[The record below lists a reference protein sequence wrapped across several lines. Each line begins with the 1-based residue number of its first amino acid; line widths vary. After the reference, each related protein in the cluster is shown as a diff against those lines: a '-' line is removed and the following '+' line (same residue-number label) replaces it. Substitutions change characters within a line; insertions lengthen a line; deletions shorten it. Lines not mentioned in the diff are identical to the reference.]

1 MANYDEV
8 VKKNKDYLTQAQINA
23 LAAASKEYNIA
34 NAGNRAG
41 ALATAREQYDAGY
54 RGLQNMGLA
63 GNPDAA
69 PTSGEVPRLQMQLK
83 TPFDQYND
91 RLRQVENQ
99 RLGQLGEQFKQ
110 ETIAARE
117 AERRRQAA
125 LAAARAEAE
134 RQARLRAAAEAAQ
147 LRSISAGLKQTA
159 VEKSGRTGSTIT
171 SDIKRQRNVNMTDTG
186 TNGETAREQLV
197 QQTQQARAADYAAA
211 AVLGVSVPKTPVEQY
226 QQDKLIKDV
235 KAAEVKTGGYDP
247 GDLTGRTKV
256 QPTQVQKDAR
266 AELKKATDALTAYN
280 KGYKSAI
287 DKVYDPE
294 TSKQELKAAQNNLE
308 NLKWAKHYGEKVST
322 RELQNAQ
329 SAVETAKLKVE
340 NPQIHASMV
349 ILSDKNLNGTQAW
362 RTAKN
367 TIAPYLADQYE
378 RSLGFKA
385 PNMSDEDYNAGTDK
399 LKNVKKALDD
409 YDYYNFAYENAGES
423 ETEDIVS
430 DKEHADNDRKIA
442 REKLAQLMGYDDPDK
457 VRDWLEQMGTE
468 RDNRSEYEY
477 YKPAFEALIRN
488 DGEKPTKPVNEE
500 ETDYIYRLANNL
512 RRLNPKVSKAPKDGP
527 VPADY
532 MTDEQRDAYNYLYE
546 TKGIDAAN
554 EYAKTIKPLLNLQR
568 AQQDKDYREQL
579 INDPEHGAGNA
590 ILQNI
595 LSVGTNLV
603 GNVPAML
610 EKLAITGYN
619 KVTGENK
626 YIDTNSDMS
635 QLANR
640 TSYIREATSE
650 KIMKNNPKWGKVL
663 NFAYQTGM
671 SMADSA
677 AAMGVSGLLG
687 TGAAV
692 DVLFFS
698 SAGNEA
704 YKDARARGAT
714 QEQAMGFAI
723 LSGAAEAV
731 FEHVSLETFTEQY
744 FRQNAAARRSFLK
757 KMLIQS
763 GVEASE
769 EFTTE
774 IANKLADA
782 WVMKDKSEYDLR
794 VKKLM
799 SEGMSPAE
807 AYKKAFLESLK
818 DVGMAALGGFASG
831 LGFGIGG
838 GAIEKTRLTSA
849 GRSVRVN
856 GKESTLIRNAQLLG
870 GDVAQQASKLS
881 SSKATDAQLGSLLH
895 EVQLAQNE
903 ALGIDAESDE
913 KLTEEQIVKISEK
926 GKALDKIL
934 EGEKLTDAAAAQTL
948 VDTLGKNTVKKM
960 GYDGAS
966 GEAFMKSYND
976 RLAKDDVKPMAEVK
990 KEESAKAAGN
1000 RVWKDANLGY
1010 ARMPGGKM
1018 VKGMPGNMT
1027 AVSYDEQLKSNFAAR
1042 TTAKVGRTT
1051 YAISGMEAREGLSD
1065 EQKISELKKNMSKT
1079 ALGKAEFI
1087 EQLSDILKSNMVIH
1101 DDLGG
1106 AGGYLDKDGTFHLSL
1121 SSKQSILRVASHEV
1135 LHDIRQISEE
1145 RYNEV
1150 KNAIVKQVGQE
1161 EFDKKVAQK
1170 TREYKKMGVE
1180 LSEDGAIEETVA
1192 EYSERMLSNTE
1203 WLEDFVDEYP
1213 EAASTMKDVLF
1224 KILNAIKKAFK
1235 RIENRNYGTSWS
1247 NDIEYSQETLQAMYN
1262 GLEAVME
1269 RAENKTE
1276 VSTERK
1282 VADEAKVA
1290 KEISEEEAANEKYN
1304 DLYMDE
1310 ETLRAQEAKRAAEA
1324 TGKKKTYVRGFKTEE
1339 IERVIDAGMF
1349 GDKSNYEGDDYE
1361 NARGMIAQLI
1371 PEIVEGMKGD
1381 PAEFGK
1387 VQEKVRN
1394 VARVMLDNYFE
1405 TMDGGMADMREAIP
1419 PVIGVDRTAKGD
1431 LKYQDQTLF
1440 QMSAKLSKALGKK
1453 VTLIGE
1459 KNAKGQ
1465 RNAEYRTSEKLD
1477 ELWDRLR
1484 DEFTLSE
1491 DQDFSV
1497 DLTKLLDFIEQHADT
1512 RIKGRNL
1519 FNVEEAVDDT
1529 ALNII
1534 EAVQEMYEQK
1544 TGQKF
1549 MLSTDE
1555 LRAAEKNM
1563 GDVRKKETYL
1573 YENLVR
1579 QNPMT
1584 ILDMPSLSSLKTGK
1598 DIDLE
1603 KVTQMGLKNAAA
1615 VGERVG
1621 DSEYSIENIYTK
1633 NKIRLSKNAIEHG
1646 FDVDDISR
1654 LRTNARLAAISGD
1667 IVKNAIPL
1675 NSVTPKNR
1683 QASWAYVMGCLLNS
1697 NDRQFVATVLV
1708 NRFSNAVESIDFRE
1722 VAHSVS
1728 GRITKEADRSSSRE
1742 PGYYPATPASDIN
1755 IKDFLDIVNNTYR
1768 SLLSQSVLNHY
1779 GEKRPENGLFSKDA
1793 IYSLDTDYIRLA
1805 EKYKS
1810 GTATEAE
1817 TQQLQQAVEQAA
1829 KDAGYSD
1836 KMYHG
1841 SRKGGGFTVF
1851 KGWQYFTPNE
1861 SYAKRYAQR
1870 DNQNS
1875 MYSVF
1880 VKADNYFDTRKA
1892 DAKRLFE
1899 KYRQEYGLG
1908 ELQENGL
1915 PDWTDGYDLAEIIED
1930 NNLDYDG
1937 IVLDEGGDMADGK
1950 PVSRGLSYV
1959 IRDSAQVKSAD
1970 PVTYDDKGNVI
1981 PLSERFN
1988 TEKKDIRW
1996 SLDTDAAREAFTMID
2011 TEGLEDGLE
2020 ALKGVKNV
2028 GAFALKDV
2036 SRFLDAISKGDKDL
2050 RNTLN
2055 AIFEKPH
2062 SEATGRYARGVEQ
2075 MQQRV
2080 MDIAKRAGV
2089 VDEKGKHFDS
2099 KKSAAIQ
2106 NIGEGYSNTYTDLK
2120 LKVKDADRV
2129 TVRAYDK
2136 DSDKLVVSEKDYTLK
2151 QLRQAYGKEAAD
2163 YVWERVFDET
2173 QKAQATGKEIDWV
2186 DETVNTRPY
2195 TLADLQ
2201 TAFPNEWQQLQRA
2214 ADEFRQMYEDLFIAQ
2229 NNMLRTIYPYAS
2241 EYESVEK
2248 MENAIAKKQER
2259 LTRHKVAVEQQLQ
2272 NLQKSLEA
2280 KEKEMAGKKRT
2291 DTKTF
2296 RNLVEQANKITEQ
2309 IAAVKAEIAEYEAN
2323 VNEELAVMNATKAQM
2338 QNAVQSGESLT
2349 RMHRLQYRSDYFHH
2363 FAEMASGVQNLKS
2376 IFTNNTDISPAI
2388 VGRSEN
2394 TKAKTK
2400 WAGYYQ
2406 QRMGADYTADA
2417 INGMLRYGQLA
2428 EYKLA
2433 FDPLVAYLRDVTEK
2447 IRNLDDETNRD
2458 GLIKYLMAWTDNIAG
2473 KSHKLDRLVSDAGMA
2488 PRKAMQVLNWI
2499 NSRVIQNT
2507 LLFNMRSALIQ
2518 ISNVTNAKGVVTNN
2532 LDWANGLRSWAAAAK
2547 GNEAMQAIMAQSN
2560 FLASRY
2566 MDNLELTDSK
2576 LKSAKAFAGWMLGAL
2591 DEVSAKATWW
2601 AAYTQYQ
2608 RNPNAKVIQNQYR
2621 TYDNAIDYADDVTRR
2636 THAGRGVGELAPA
2649 MTSRVVNFVA
2659 PFQVEVNNTWQ
2670 LLKDNVKQKNYLG
2683 LLSTGL
2689 SVFLLNTVFEA
2700 LVGSTPLG
2708 FDFMRAIIDIVM
2720 GVAGDDPDDDKD
2732 DYGIK
2737 QISQRLAGEL
2747 VGGLPFA
2754 TQLVSLIG
2762 SDNVKKLLGEDN
2774 DATRYGNTQIGVNA
2788 VVNAVKGLKDIGTG
2802 VVEGRKVNW
2811 ISDLDDLINLTLP
2824 MGGKQLTRTAEGLM
2838 TVAKGYGG
2846 KYDNKGDEKVQFVT
2860 DQDLLHYLHAGLFG
2874 KWSLTEASEYFGEER
2889 LLPKLFGAYEGSK
2902 SSIGSMVDAKEYK
2915 AALQTGIDGKDYFT
2929 LKYDMKGY
2937 TTQAGK
2943 RAEMMQQN
2951 LTPEQKAQLDAL
2963 MIPGKDA
2970 EVKVEGAVVYQKSG
2984 DEWKV
2989 KADYTNQDMFDLS
3002 TNGDKIYTGT
3012 VEAMEKTGLAQ
3023 DQALLAASMWDQ
3035 VKDTDDSKAAFR
3047 DLLRDNENLTVQQKE
3062 ALDLQYCGNK
3072 YAADYSDPDLYELSV
3087 TNRTTYEKAKQAKAQ
3102 GIPVK
3107 NYVSLYDKKNAY
3119 SGEDK
3124 SDYMRK
3130 EIMNSSLSVKQKE
3143 LLDDLLVSDKGR
3155 NPDYSSPAW
3164 FEISMLGGGQYN
3176 EAKEGTKVGLKPE
3189 TYLQVYKKWKT
3200 LDAKDA
3206 NGKTVNGLKKKR
3218 AKEYLD
3224 SLPLSAPVYSY
3235 IWTAMFG
3242 YK

>member
-8 VKKNKDYLTQAQINA
+8 VKRNKDYLTQAQINA
-23 LAAASKEYNIA
+23 LAAASKEYNVA

-41 ALATAREQYDAGY
+41 ALATARDQYDAGY

-69 PTSGEVPRLQMQLK
+69 PTSGEVPRLQMQIK

-99 RLGQLGEQFKQ
+99 RLGQLGDQFKQ
-110 ETIAARE
+110 QTIAARE
-117 AERRRQAA
+117 AERRA
-125 LAAARAEAE
+125 AAARAEAQ

-147 LRSISAGLKQTA
+147 LRSVSAGLKQTA
-159 VEKSGRTGSTIT
+159 VEKTGLSGSTIS

-186 TNGETAREQLV
+186 TNGETARERLV

-211 AVLGVSVPKTPVEQY
+211 AVLGVSAPKTSVEQY
-226 QQDKLIKDV
+226 QQKKLVQDV
-235 KAAEVKTGGYDP
+235 KTAEKATGGYDP

-256 QPTQVQKDAR
+256 QPTQTQKDAR
-266 AELKKATDALTAYN
+266 TELKKATDALAAYN
-280 KGYKSAI
+280 SGYKSAI
-287 DKVYDPE
+287 DKVYNPE
-294 TSKQELKAAQNNLE
+294 TSKKELKVAQDNLE
-308 NLKWAKHYGEKVST
+308 NLKWAKHYGEKVSAQ
-322 RELQNAQ
+322 ELQYAQ
-329 SAVETAKLKVE
+329 NAVEAAKLKVE
-340 NPQIHASMV
+340 NPQKHASMV
-349 ILSDKNLNGTQAW
+349 ILSDQSLRGTQAW
-362 RTAKN
+362 KTA
-367 TIAPYLADQYE
+367 IDIMAPDLADQYE
-378 RSLGFKA
+378 RSIGFKA
-385 PNMSDEDYNAGTDK
+385 PNMSDDEYNTGASK
-399 LKNVKKALDD
+399 LKDVKKALDD
-409 YDYYNFAYENAGES
+409 YDHYNFLYENAGEA
-423 ETEDIVS
+423 ETEDVVS
-430 DKEHADNDRKIA
+430 DKEHADNNRKAA
-442 REKLAQLMGYDDPDK
+442 RNKLAELLGYDDPDK

-468 RDNRSEYEY
+468 RDNRSEYGY

-488 DGEKPTKPVNEE
+488 DGEKPTKPVNQK

-512 RRLNPKVSKAPKDGP
+512 RRLNPNVSKAPKDGP

-568 AQQDKDYREQL
+568 AQQDKEYREQL
-579 INDPEHGAGNA
+579 INDPEHGTGNA

-610 EKLAITGYN
+610 ENLAITGYN

-626 YIDTNSDMS
+626 YIDTYSNAH

-640 TSYIREATSE
+640 TGFIRDATSE
-650 KIMKNNPKWGKVL
+650 KILESDPKWGQVK

-671 SMADSA
+671 SMADSV
-677 AAMGVSGLLG
+677 AAMTTARLLG
-687 TGAAV
+687 SEAV
-692 DVLFFS
+692 VDALFFS

-704 YKDARARGAT
+704 YKDARERGAT
-714 QEQAMGFAI
+714 QDQAMGYAV

-731 FEHVSLETFTEQY
+731 FEHVSLETFANQYLEQT
-744 FRQNAAARRSFLK
+744 AAARRKWWL

-763 GVEASE
+763 NVEASE
-769 EFTTE
+769 ELATE
-774 IANKLADA
+774 IANILADNF
-782 WVMKDKSEYDLR
+782 VMKDKSEMNLAAQEYM
-794 VKKLM
+794 KKDPSLTKEQAM
-799 SEGMSPAE
+799 RKASMDGLKNVGMS
-807 AYKKAFLESLK
+807 Y
-818 DVGMAALGGFASG
+818 LGGLASG
-831 LGFGIGG
+831 LGFGLLGTG
-838 GAIEKTRLTSA
+838 VDLVKNKRTGKAIRA
-849 GRSVRVN
+849 N
-856 GKESTLIRNAQLLG
+856 GKESTLIRNAQLMG
-870 GDVAQQASKLS
+870 GDVAQQAQKLS
-881 SSKATDAQLGSLLH
+881 GGKATDAQLGNLMR
-895 EVQLAQNE
+895 EMQIAQNQ
-903 ALGIDAESDE
+903 ALGLDAESDE
-913 KLTEEQIVKISEK
+913 KLTPEKVEEMVQKS
-926 GKALDKIL
+926 KALDTIL
-934 EGEKLTDAAAAQTL
+934 EGEKLTDATAAQTL
-948 VDTLGKNTVKKM
+948 VDTLGKDTVKAM

-966 GEAFMKSYND
+966 GESFIKSYND
-976 RLAKDDVKPMAEVK
+976 RLAKFDVKPMAEVS
-990 KEESAKAAGN
+990 KEEKSKAAGN
-1000 RVWKDANLGY
+1000 RVWKDTNLGY
-1010 ARMPGGKM
+1010 ARTPGGKM
-1018 VKGMPGNMT
+1018 VKGLPGNMT
-1027 AVSYDEQLKSNFAAR
+1027 AVSYEEQQKNNFAAR

-1051 YAISGMEAREGLSD
+1051 YAIAGMETREGLSD
-1065 EQKISELKKNMSKT
+1065 AQKISELKKNMTKET
-1079 ALGKAEFI
+1079 VARAEFL
-1087 EQLSDILKSNMVIH
+1087 EQLSAALKVNTVIH
-1101 DDLGG
+1101 DDLNG
-1106 AGGYLDKDGTFHLSL
+1106 AGGYLDKDGTLHISL
-1121 SSKQSILRVASHEV
+1121 SSTQSVLRVASHE
-1135 LHDIRQISEE
+1135 LAHDIRQASEE
-1145 RYNEV
+1145 HF
-1150 KNAIVKQVGQE
+1150 NALRDAIIKQISKE

-1170 TREYKKMGVE
+1170 KREYKQMGVE
-1180 LSEDGAIEETVA
+1180 LDQDGAIEETVA
-1192 EYSERMLSNTE
+1192 EYSERMLSDTD
-1203 WLEDFVDEYP
+1203 WLEDFVEKNPD
-1213 EAASTMKDVLF
+1213 AARTMKDVLF
-1224 KILNAIKKAFK
+1224 KIINAVKKAFK

-1247 NDIEYSQETLQAMYN
+1247 QEIEYTQETLQAMYN

-1269 RAENKTE
+1269 RAENKAEE
-1276 VSTERK
+1276 VSTKRE
-1282 VADEAKVA
+1282 VADET
-1290 KEISEEEAANEKYN
+1290 KETEKAATEKAAGEAID
-1304 DLYMDE
+1304 DLYMDA
-1310 ETLRAQEAKRAAEA
+1310 ETARTQESKKAALETA
-1324 TGKKKTYVRGFKTEE
+1324 KKKTYVRGYTAAEVEK
-1339 IERVIDAGMF
+1339 VIDAGMY
-1349 GDKSNYEGDDYE
+1349 GDKANYEGGDYE
-1361 NARGMIAQLI
+1361 TARGMIAQTI
-1371 PEIVEGMKGD
+1371 PEITAALEDKADVMD
-1381 PAEFGK
+1381 
-1387 VQEKVRN
+1387 VYDKVRAA
-1394 VARVMLDNYFE
+1394 VGAMLDNYLE
-1405 TMDGGMADMREAIP
+1405 DEGDMTDLRESIP
-1419 PVIGVDRTAKGD
+1419 SVIGVDNTAKGD
-1431 LKYQDQTLF
+1431 LKYSDQSLF
-1440 QMSAKLSKALGKK
+1440 QMSAKLSGALGKR
-1453 VTLIGE
+1453 VTLVGE
-1459 KNAKGQ
+1459 TNAKGQ
-1465 RNAEYRTSEKLD
+1465 KNASYKTAEKLEEVWERVRDQFGLSD
-1477 ELWDRLR
+1477 E
-1484 DEFTLSE
+1484 
-1491 DQDFSV
+1491 QDFSI
-1497 DLTKLLDFIEQHADT
+1497 DTTKLLDFIRQRTDT
-1512 RIKGRNL
+1512 RKSFSDLYGSQRQEI
-1519 FNVEEAVDDT
+1519 VEYQSMAIMD
-1529 ALNII
+1529 
-1534 EAVQEMYEQK
+1534 AVQDMYEQK
-1544 TGQKF
+1544 TGKKF
-1549 MLSTDE
+1549 SLDTDAM
-1555 LRAAEKNM
+1555 RAGVKADIQAIRAIQNM
-1563 GDVRKKETYL
+1563 GRVSINDFT
-1573 YENLVR
+1573 
-1579 QNPMT
+1579 Q
-1584 ILDMPSLSSLKTGK
+1584 K
-1598 DIDLE
+1598 DIAIAEPFAREWYRTMKE
-1603 KVTQMGLKNAAA
+1603 KSPFFRAWF
-1615 VGERVG
+1615 G
-1621 DSEYSIENIYTK
+1621 DWRANDTK
-1633 NKIRLSKNAIEHG
+1633 NSARVVTFAYGENGEFNSEKRTVKNHDTG
-1646 FDVDDISR
+1646 FSVLIDNTVEEDSMYYATINGDKKQISR
-1654 LRTNARLAAISGD
+1654 LLYRIDD
-1667 IVKNAIPL
+1667 IVKNAVLLDTQTSAKSSHNKKGSTSFIHYLYAPVSINGAPFMAKLEVEEYDRSIKHRAYNLQRITMSGLSRTQFSEMISVNRGKLAYKSDALTVAQVYDLVKQYDKDFKPGREVNPAFL
-1675 NSVTPKNR
+1675 NDDGTPKVFFHGTDATFDAFDR
-1683 QASWAYVMGCLLNS
+1683 TKGRS
-1697 NDRQFVATVLV
+1697 NMDIQGMF
-1708 NRFSNAVESIDFRE
+1708 FSPYE
-1722 VAHSVS
+1722 
-1728 GRITKEADRSSSRE
+1728 KEARDYGE
-1742 PGYYPATPASDIN
+1742 NVGQYYLSISNPASESQAY
-1755 IKDFLDIVNNTYR
+1755 KE
-1768 SLLSQSVLNHY
+1768 LS
-1779 GEKRPENGLFSKDA
+1779 
-1793 IYSLDTDYIRLA
+1793 
-1805 EKYKS
+1805 
-1810 GTATEAE
+1810 
-1817 TQQLQQAVEQAA
+1817 
-1829 KDAGYSD
+1829 
-1836 KMYHG
+1836 M
-1841 SRKGGGFTVF
+1841 F
-1851 KGWQYFTPNE
+1851 KG
-1861 SYAKRYAQR
+1861 
-1870 DNQNS
+1870 QNNAG
-1875 MYSVF
+1875 
-1880 VKADNYFDTRKA
+1880 VKAREY
-1892 DAKRLFE
+1892 LE
-1899 KYRQEYGLG
+1899 KL
-1908 ELQENGL
+1908 
-1915 PDWTDGYDLAEIIED
+1915 GYDGVITD
-1930 NNLDYDG
+1930 
-1937 IVLDEGGDMADGK
+1937 DE
-1950 PVSRGLSYV
+1950 V
-1959 IRDSAQVKSAD
+1959 IAFEPTQIKSATD
-1970 PVTYDDKGNVI
+1970 NVGTFNKYD
-1981 PLSERFN
+1981 ERY
-1988 TEKKDIRW
+1988 RH

-2011 TEGLEDGLE
+2011 TEGLEDGLD

-2062 SEATGRYARGVEQ
+2062 SEATGRYARGVER

-2089 VDEKGKHFDS
+2089 VDERGKNFDS

-2136 DSDKLVVSEKDYTLK
+2136 DSDRMVVSEKDYTLQ

-2173 QKAQATGKEIDWV
+2173 QKAQATGKDIDWV

-2201 TAFPNEWQQLQRA
+2201 TAFPSEWQQLQKA

-2259 LTRHKVAVEQQLQ
+2259 LTRHKVAVEQQIQ
-2272 NLQKSLEA
+2272 NLQKSLES

-2296 RNLVEQANKITEQ
+2296 RNLVEQANKITDQ

-2417 INGMLRYGQLA
+2417 VDGMLRYVQLA

-2433 FDPLVAYLRDVTEK
+2433 FDPLTAYLRDVTEK
-2447 IRNLDDETNRD
+2447 IRGLDDNTNRD
-2458 GLIKYLMAWTDNIAG
+2458 GLIKYLMAWTDYIAG

-2488 PRKAMQVLNWI
+2488 PRKAMQILNWI

-2507 LLFNMRSALIQ
+2507 LLFNMRSAMMQ
-2518 ISNVTNAKGVVTNN
+2518 ISNVTNAMGIVTNIM
-2532 LDWANGLRSWAAAAK
+2532 DWANGLRCWAAAAK

-2576 LKSAKAFAGWMLGAL
+2576 LKSVKAFAGWLLGVL

-2649 MTSRVVNFVA
+2649 MTSRVINFVA

-2708 FDFMRAIIDIVM
+2708 FDFIRAIIDIAM

-2762 SDNVKKLLGEDN
+2762 SDNAKKLLGEDN

-2802 VVEGRKVNW
+2802 VAEGRKVNW

-2846 KYDNKGDEKVQFVT
+2846 KYDNKGEEKVQFVT

-2889 LLPKLFGAYEGSK
+2889 LLPKLFGAYEGPK
-2902 SSIGSMVDAKEYK
+2902 SSTGSMVDAKEYK

-2929 LKYDMKGY
+2929 LKYDLSGPNC
-2937 TTQAGK
+2937 TTQTGK
-2943 RAEMMQQN
+2943 RAEMMQQSF
-2951 LTPEQKAQLDAL
+2951 TPEQKAQLDAL

-3035 VKDTDDSKAAFR
+3035 VKDADDSKAAFR
-3047 DLLRDNENLTVQQKE
+3047 KLLRDNKNLTVQQKE

-3176 EAKEGTKVGLKPE
+3176 EAKEGFKVGLKPE

-3224 SLPLSAPVYSY
+3224 SLPISAPVYSY
-3235 IWTAMFG
+3235 IWTAVFG
-3242 YK
+3242 YR